1 MRVSDHGIQLLFVI
15 CRSQRHLHTGILQ
28 AVIYLLQHG
37 IKQSICRIRKIRI
50 MFCQFIYAVR
60 QFIHAIQQFPDT
72 VLNIIFR
79 FFCICQHFQKI
90 GICHLAAIQ
99 LEGL

>member
-1 MRVSDHGIQLLFVI
+1 
-15 CRSQRHLHTGILQ
+15 
-28 AVIYLLQHG
+28 
-37 IKQSICRIRKIRI
+37 

-60 QFIHAIQQFPDT
+60 QLIHAIQQFPDT

-99 LEGL
+99 FEGL